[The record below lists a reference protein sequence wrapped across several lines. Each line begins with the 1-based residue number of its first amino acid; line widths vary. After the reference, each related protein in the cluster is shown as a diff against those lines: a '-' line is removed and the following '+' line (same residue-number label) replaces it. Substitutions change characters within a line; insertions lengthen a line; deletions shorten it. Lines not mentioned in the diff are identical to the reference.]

1 MELARPNRRP
11 GWWLLS
17 SIAMTPRQLITR
29 LEPILLIAIGGFAG
43 ANLRHFVDL
52 AVPGTLSGT
61 FLVNVVGS
69 FALGVL
75 VYDSVGESVV
85 ADTARLVFGTGF
97 LSSFTT
103 YSTFVVDSLLVAPAT
118 TLGYVGASYAVGFL
132 AVLAAR
138 QIVSG
143 GGRRGGTGGG
153 GRQ

>member
-1 MELARPNRRP
+1 
-11 GWWLLS
+11 
-17 SIAMTPRQLITR
+17 MTPRQLLTR

-43 ANLRHFVDL
+43 ANLRHVVDL

-75 VYDSVGESVV
+75 VYDSVGEPVV

-118 TLGYVGASYAVGFL
+118 ALGYVGASYAVGFL

-143 GGRRGGTGGG
+143 GGRRGGSGTGGG
-153 GRQ
+153 DRQ